1 VRPVDQTMAHLAGA
15 FPISTIEDGCAADD
29 FDGWKLLTNKL
40 GKTVQLVGGD
50 LFVTNPE
57 RLQMEEL
64 LGDQGVYAGRAA
76 LKGH

>member
-1 VRPVDQTMAHLAGA
+1 
-15 FPISTIEDGCAADD
+15 
-29 FDGWKLLTNKL
+29 
-40 GKTVQLVGGD
+40 VQLVGGD